1 LTQDRERRGLLTMFE
16 HLCTDTGGSCNNDN
30 NTCTCTQK
38 LSSTI
43 GGSGTKKHPIVKAP
57 VGKTLN
63 RQ

>member
-1 LTQDRERRGLLTMFE
+1 MFT

-38 LSSTI
+38 AKVLS
-43 GGSGTKKHPIVKAP
+43 GGTGTKKNP
-57 VGKTLN
+57 VGAATGQKLN